1 MWPLVLLLLLGSACC
16 GGNQLQNKA
25 YLYLYGHESFALSS
39 VFYNLQNCERAQS
52 NTAKGT
58 RPCRIR
64 YSQRICQ
71 TMPSMP
77 LKRHL
82 AVKITSKLPKSDTTP
97 ACSNMVAEFISKTH
111 GSAQLIFN
119 VIKSVE
125 YTVCNKTVIIPCF
138 VTNVKATNISDMF
151 VKWKF
156 KGKDIFIYD
165 GQNQNQMS
173 PSSEGFKSTEITPS
187 ELLKGVASL
196 KMDKS
201 DARVGNYTCEVTE
214 LSREGETIIELKYR
228 VVSWFSPKENILI
241 VIFPILAILL
251 SWGQFGIVTLKY
263 KSSDTKKK
271 IIFIFVVGLVL
282 TIDVIV
288 GAILFVPGE
297 FSTKNACGLGLLVI
311 PTAALILL
319 QYCVFMI
326 SFRMTAF
333 TIAILILQGLGFVL
347 AVDGLSLCI
356 TECTPVHGPL
366 LISGLGIIALAELLG
381 LIYMK
386 LAASNQTTIQPP
398 RSN

>member
-16 GGNQLQNKA
+16 
-25 YLYLYGHESFALSS
+25 
-39 VFYNLQNCERAQS
+39 
-52 NTAKGT
+52 
-58 RPCRIR
+58 
-64 YSQRICQ
+64 
-71 TMPSMP
+71 
-77 LKRHL
+77 
-82 AVKITSKLPKSDTTP
+82 
-97 ACSNMVAEFISKTH
+97 

-201 DARVGNYTCEVTE
+201 DACVGNYTCEVTE

-288 GAILFVPGE
+288 GAILFVPDFKYFCLLTGE

-366 LISGLGIIALAELLG
+366 LISGLGIIALAELFG

>member
-16 GGNQLQNKA
+16 
-25 YLYLYGHESFALSS
+25 
-39 VFYNLQNCERAQS
+39 
-52 NTAKGT
+52 
-58 RPCRIR
+58 
-64 YSQRICQ
+64 
-71 TMPSMP
+71 
-77 LKRHL
+77 
-82 AVKITSKLPKSDTTP
+82 
-97 ACSNMVAEFISKTH
+97 

-201 DARVGNYTCEVTE
+201 DACVGNYTCEVTE

-228 VVSWFSPKENILI
+228 V
-241 VIFPILAILL
+241 A
-251 SWGQFGIVTLKY
+251 LKY

-366 LISGLGIIALAELLG
+366 LISGLGIIALAELFG